1 VSDLSTKLR
10 DASREIAYDA
20 AARSDELRR
29 DIDARLRSRAKVRRV
44 ALAAGVASAAVVIL
58 LLWNRARPPA
68 EATLAPPAV
77 TSPSSELR
85 LSDGSTASRLTP
97 NTELAL
103 EVDSVA
109 RSVLHLGAGAASFA
123 VQPRG
128 QRPFVVRS
136 DPFEV
141 RVIGTKFTLSR
152 TAERALRVEVS
163 EGKVEVS
170 GPAGVVR
177 LSAGESQ
184 VFSASEAKPA
194 VPESAPES
202 LPDAAPPLPRASATN
217 PAMGH
222 WRSLAHSKDY
232 EGAFA
237 ALQREGGSAVKDEP
251 QDLLLAADVA
261 RLSGHP
267 AEAVQHLTGLL
278 RRFPR
283 DSRAAS
289 AAFTLGRLHEQS
301 GKPDRA
307 AQAFA
312 RVRTLAPGGPLA
324 EDALAHEVENLARS
338 GQASV
343 ARARA
348 GEYLRLYPNGHRVRS
363 IRAHAGTP

>member
-1 VSDLSTKLR
+1 VKDLSSKLR

-20 AARSDELRR
+20 AARSDGLRR
-29 DIDARLRSRAKVRRV
+29 GIDARLRSRTRVRRV

-58 LLWNRARPPA
+58 LLWSRARPTA
-68 EATLAPPAV
+68 ETALAPPAV
-77 TSPSSELR
+77 TAPSSELR
-85 LSDGSTASRLTP
+85 LRDGSTAAKLTA
-97 NTELAL
+97 NTELTL
-103 EVDSVA
+103 EDDSIA
-109 RSVLHLGAGAASFA
+109 RSVIRLGAGAASFA
-123 VQPRG
+123 VRPRG
-128 QRPFVVRS
+128 ARSFVVRS

-141 RVIGTKFTLSR
+141 RVIGTRFTLTRS
-152 TAERALRVEVS
+152 AESALRVAVS

-170 GPAGVVR
+170 GPSGVARV
-177 LSAGESQ
+177 SAGESQ
-184 VFSASEAKPA
+184 DFAANEAKPA
-194 VPESAPES
+194 LRENPPESRQ
-202 LPDAAPPLPRASATN
+202 DAAPSLPRASATG
-217 PAMGH
+217 AASGH

-251 QDLLLAADVA
+251 KDLLLAADVA

-267 AEAVQHLTGLL
+267 AEAVQHLAGFL
-278 RRFPR
+278 RRFPQ

-307 AQAFA
+307 AQSFA

-348 GEYLRLYPNGHRVRS
+348 AEYLRLYPNGHRVRS
-363 IRAHAGTP
+363 VRAHAGAP

>member
-1 VSDLSTKLR
+1 
-10 DASREIAYDA
+10 
-20 AARSDELRR
+20 
-29 DIDARLRSRAKVRRV
+29 
-44 ALAAGVASAAVVIL
+44 
-58 LLWNRARPPA
+58 
-68 EATLAPPAV
+68 
-77 TSPSSELR
+77 
-85 LSDGSTASRLTP
+85 LSDGSTAFRLTP

-109 RSVLHLGAGAASFA
+109 HSVLRLGAGAASFA

-128 QRPFVVRS
+128 ERPFVVRS

-141 RVIGTKFTLSR
+141 RVIGTKFTLTRS
-152 TAERALRVEVS
+152 AERALRVEVS

-170 GPAGVVR
+170 GPAGVAR

-184 VFSASEAKPA
+184 VFPASEAKPA
-194 VPESAPES
+194 APESAPENLPQS
-202 LPDAAPPLPRASATN
+202 LPDAAPPLPRSSTSN
-217 PAMGH
+217 PAAGH

-251 QDLLLAADVA
+251 KDLLLAADVA

-278 RRFPR
+278 RRFPQ

-307 AQAFA
+307 AQSFA

-348 GEYLRLYPNGHRVRS
+348 EEYLRLYPNGHRVRS